1 VRRTAAVVLVAAL
14 VAVLAAAPAA
24 SAQRARWNTRVLALV
39 PKPGFPAH
47 AYVHPNGRI
56 YAGTYTN
63 PNGDTVPSRVFE
75 YDGADGTLLRS
86 WTLEG
91 QNLEEPHGVQ
101 AATSDVR
108 GRIVLLDKS
117 PPRALLLDRATG
129 AQIPYAGF
137 PPPTIPN
144 YAAWGPDGSLYVTDY
159 ERPILW
165 RVPPGGGVP
174 EQWLQDPRLDGGG
187 EFGTTGLEL
196 GLDRAS
202 LLVAQQSEAGGSAG
216 NPTTGR
222 LFHVPINPDGKPGQ
236 MTQLWESDPV
246 DGPDGFDIAKSGN
259 VYLANLGS
267 NQIVVIGPGGNEIER
282 FPAAPGS
289 GENGS
294 SVPFDSPSSVS
305 FLGTRAIV
313 AQQAFFTGDPAHQ
326 AILDVE
332 TGEEGR
338 PELIPANAGL
348 ADAVAPRLTGVRL
361 DARRL
366 TLTIDERAEVDFV
379 VERRDGRVWRVIRR
393 SFRDLRARIHVLSL
407 TRLANKRKLRP
418 ALYRVTMVAKDE
430 SGNESEPLTLRV
442 RVPRR

>member
-1 VRRTAAVVLVAAL
+1 VRRALAVLLTAAVVTGLCAST
-14 VAVLAAAPAA
+14 AAA
-24 SAQRARWNTRVLALV
+24 QRPRWDTRVLALV

-86 WTLEG
+86 WTVEG
-91 QNLEEPHGVQ
+91 QNLDQPHGVQ

-117 PPRALLLDRATG
+117 PPRVLLLDRSTG
-129 AQIPYAGF
+129 AQIPYASF
-137 PPPTIPN
+137 PGTTIPN

-165 RVPPGGGVP
+165 RVPPGGGTP
-174 EQWLQDPRLDGGG
+174 QPWLEDPRLDGGG

-196 GLDRAS
+196 GLDRTT
-202 LLVAQQSEAGGSAG
+202 LFVTQQSEAGGAAG

-222 LFHVPINPDGKPGQ
+222 LFRIPIGSDGKPGA
-236 MTQLWESDPV
+236 MTELWESAPV
-246 DGPDGFDIAKSGN
+246 DGPDGFDITKSGN
-259 VYLANLGS
+259 FYIANLAS
-267 NQIVVIGPGGNEIER
+267 NQIVVVGPSGDEIER
-282 FPAAPGS
+282 FPSTPGT
-289 GENGS
+289 GDNGS

-313 AQQAFFTGDPAHQ
+313 AQQSFFAGDPTRQ

-338 PELIPANAGL
+338 PELIPRNAGL
-348 ADAVAPRLTGVRL
+348 SDADPPSVKPVTLSSKSLA
-361 DARRL
+361 L
-366 TLTIDERAEVDFV
+366 TLSEPAEAEIL
-379 VERRDGRVWRVIRR
+379 VERRDGTQYKELRR
-393 SFRDLRARIHVLSL
+393 NFPDLGAGAHVLSL
-407 TRLANKRKLRP
+407 AQLAGKKRLRP
-418 ALYRVTMVAKDE
+418 ALYRVTVVATDR
-430 SGNESEPLTLRV
+430 SGNASRPVRRWARV
-442 RVPRR
+442 RG

>member
-1 VRRTAAVVLVAAL
+1 MRRAACLLLATAALAG
-14 VAVLAAAPAA
+14 LAADAT
-24 SAQRARWNTRVLALV
+24 AQSRPRWNTRLLALV

-47 AYVHPNGRI
+47 AYVHPNGRV

-75 YDGADGTLLRS
+75 YDGSNGTLLRS
-86 WTLEG
+86 WTVED
-91 QNLEEPHGVQ
+91 QNLDQPHGVQ
-101 AATSDVR
+101 AATSDAR

-117 PPRALLLDRATG
+117 PPRVLLLDRATG
-129 AQIPYAGF
+129 AQIPYAAF
-137 PPPTIPN
+137 QPPTIPN
-144 YAAWGPDGSLYVTDY
+144 YAAWGADGSLYVTDY
-159 ERPILW
+159 ELPILW
-165 RVPPGGGVP
+165 RVPPGGGTP
-174 EQWLQDPRLDGGG
+174 ERWLEDARLDGGG

-196 GLDRAS
+196 GLDKGS
-202 LLVAQQSEAGGSAG
+202 LLVAQQSEAGGAAG

-222 LFHVPINPDGKPGQ
+222 LFRVPINPDGKPGQ

-259 VYLANLGS
+259 VYIANLAS

-282 FPAAPGS
+282 FPSAPGT

-313 AQQAFFTGDPAHQ
+313 AQQSFFAGDPTRQ

-348 ADAVAPRLTGVRL
+348 ADATAPSVKPVTL

-366 TLTIDERAEVDFV
+366 TLTLSERAEVDFL
-379 VERRDGRVWRVIRR
+379 VERRDGEEWTVLRR
-393 SFRDLRARIHVLSL
+393 SFRALSPGTQTLAL
-407 TRLANKRKLRP
+407 TTIAQKRRMRP
-418 ALYRVTMVAKDE
+418 ALYRVTLFATDTA
-430 SGNESEPLTLRV
+430 GNVSAPVRRYARV
-442 RVPRR
+442 RRR

>member
-1 VRRTAAVVLVAAL
+1 VRRAACLLFATVALAG
-14 VAVLAAAPAA
+14 LAADAA
-24 SAQRARWNTRVLALV
+24 AQSRPRWDTRLLALV
-39 PKPGFPAH
+39 PRPGFPAH

-75 YDGADGTLLRS
+75 YDGSDGTLLRS
-86 WTLEG
+86 WTMEN
-91 QNLEEPHGVQ
+91 QNLDQPHGVQ
-101 AATSDVR
+101 AATSDIR

-117 PPRALLLDRATG
+117 PPRVLLLERTSG
-129 AQIPYAGF
+129 EQIPYATFEG
-137 PPPTIPN
+137 TSIPN

-165 RVPPGGGVP
+165 RIPPGGGAP
-174 EQWLQDPRLDGGG
+174 QRWLEDDRLDGGG

-196 GLDRAS
+196 GLDQAS
-202 LLVAQQSEAGGSAG
+202 LLVAQQSEAGGAAG

-222 LFHVPINPDGKPGQ
+222 LFRVPINPDGGPGQ

-282 FPAAPGS
+282 FPSAPGS

-313 AQQAFFTGDPAHQ
+313 AQQSFFSGDPAHQ

-338 PELIPANAGL
+338 PELIPANAGI
-348 ADAVAPRLTGVRL
+348 AEAVVPTVKPVRV
-361 DARRL
+361 DSRRVTI
-366 TLTIDERAEVDFV
+366 TLSEAAEVEFL
-379 VERRDGRVWRVIRR
+379 VERRDRSGWTALRP
-393 SFRDLRARIHVLSL
+393 SFRDLNAGSHVMGLPA
-407 TRLANKRKLRP
+407 LAKKPRLRP
-418 ALYRVTMVAKDE
+418 ALYRVTITATDRA
-430 SGNESEPLTLRV
+430 GNVSVPVRRHARV
-442 RVPRR
+442 RRAR